1 MYTESLKELSQYT
14 QNMNFVKI
22 LLDEKDEE
30 IKKSIFLFRRL
41 KSKRT
46 GQEQE
51 QLVKFY
57 LENQNETN
65 SESLQKLICDDNLLN
80 LNISDQKKLIEY
92 YKNNDYKKEIAVLIL
107 RLSEYLNISDV
118 FLLLLTY
125 NVDQNIKIFE
135 ILKNRNILENR
146 NCTEIITLIRLL
158 RDKNY
163 DETVEELIKKDSI
176 VKNYSC
182 ADQIKLINKTLNI
195 KENNGESVSNIVV
208 ENIICSSNVSKNF
221 DSNEIIELIDKYLQK
236 NDKTVLDIITDKN
249 VISNRNLK
257 EILLLVDIY
266 NLNPIIETKFL
277 ITNIDILRNLTTK
290 EQIKVIDLYIKNKD
304 VEGLWSFIHSS
315 DHIHCTSAEYFKEIY
330 EHIHRFRNTFSAKEA
345 ITKFDNID
353 DFIKCL
359 ESDNV
364 KEINSNTKIYCYI
377 PKEDKK

>member
-1 MYTESLKELSQYT
+1 MYIESLKELSQYT
-14 QNMNFVKI
+14 QNMDFVKM

-41 KSKRT
+41 KSKRS
-46 GQEQE
+46 QIEQE
-51 QLVKFY
+51 QLVEFY
-57 LENQNETN
+57 LENKNEDN
-65 SESLQKLICDDNLLN
+65 KEDLQKLICDDNLLN
-80 LNISDQKKLIEY
+80 LNITDQKRLIEY
-92 YKNNDYKKEIAVLIL
+92 YKNNGYKKEIAVLIL